1 MTTRSAVARRNNA
14 LPAPPDFRSWAGSH
28 RDWLAFL
35 AVMAVAWSVPLLA
48 GGFYLYIGTV
58 VAIYAIAALGL
69 QIMVGLAGQLSLG
82 HAAFFGVGA
91 YTTILLEKNAS
102 VGFLPAALA
111 GALVAGFFGLLMAQ
125 LIRLSGVYF
134 KIATFGFGIIV
145 YQAIA
150 NTTWLT
156 GGHVGIRGI
165 PNIVIWGIEFSSRR
179 DLFIL
184 EMIALTIVYVLLL
197 RLCRGRIGRAFLAI
211 GQNEDAARSVGIPTN
226 AYRMAVIT
234 LGCAIAGL
242 AGSFLP
248 HLMRF
253 VSPESFSWHESLIML
268 IMITIGGLGSFSGA
282 IIGAAVLII
291 VPELLRD
298 LAEYKMFAYGM
309 LLVLCMMLMPAG
321 ISGGLLNIGHRVAG
335 RRIAGRRNADK
346 DARS

>member
-1 MTTRSAVARRNNA
+1 MTTHDTAMRA
-14 LPAPPDFRSWAGSH
+14 APVRVEGRGIRGWLEGH
-28 RDWLAFL
+28 GDWVAFL
-35 AVMAVAWSVPLLA
+35 AVMSIAWIVPLAA

-82 HAAFFGVGA
+82 HAAFFGLGA
-91 YTTILLEKNAS
+91 YTTVILEKSAS
-102 VGFLPAALA
+102 FNFVPAILI
-111 GALVAGFFGLLMAQ
+111 GALVAGLAGLLMAQ

-145 YQAIA
+145 YQFIA

-165 PNIVIWGIEFSSRR
+165 PKIVILGMEFTSRR

-184 EMIALTIVYVLLL
+184 EMVALTLVYVMLL

-211 GQNEDAARSVGIPTN
+211 GQNEAAARSVGIPTN
-226 AYRMAVIT
+226 AHRMAVIT

-242 AGSFLP
+242 AGGFLP

-253 VSPESFSWHESLIML
+253 VSPESFSWHESLVLL
-268 IMITIGGLGSFSGA
+268 IMITVGGLGSFPGA
-282 IIGAAVLII
+282 VIGAAVLII

-298 LAEYKMFAYGM
+298 LAEYKMFAYGV
-309 LLVLCMMLMPAG
+309 LLVLCMMLMPTG
-321 ISGGLLNIGHRVAG
+321 ISGGVRALLNMGSRKKGPRA
-335 RRIAGRRNADK
+335 
-346 DARS
+346 